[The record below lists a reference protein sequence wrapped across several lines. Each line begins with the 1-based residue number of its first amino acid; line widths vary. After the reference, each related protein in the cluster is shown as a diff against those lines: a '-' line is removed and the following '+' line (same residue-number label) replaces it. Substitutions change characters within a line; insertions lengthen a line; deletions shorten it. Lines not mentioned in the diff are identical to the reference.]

1 MHALSELDI
10 VLRLGV
16 AGLLGA
22 LIGLERER
30 LERAA
35 GLRTHAL
42 VAVASALMMLVSAY
56 SFPDIAATTR
66 DPTRMAAQVV
76 SGIGFLGAGV
86 IIFRKNAVRGLTT
99 AASIWTVAGIGLAAG
114 AGMHVAAVVATGF
127 ILAIQAGL
135 RPLERRLFVHHQDHR
150 LVLRVRRGTGGLAV
164 VERAVASTA
173 VKVRGMRVRPTRGGL
188 DDRVEI
194 DLDTARPGAVTRLLD
209 ALPILEGVQVV
220 SYTRG
225 AVRLVPAEANDE
237 AEGLGAEEEDI
248 SEYAGE
254 GDARNGHPR
263 R

>member
-1 MHALSELDI
+1 MHALSELDT

-127 ILAIQAGL
+127 ILVIQAGL

-188 DDRVEI
+188 EDRVEI